1 MWLDFF
7 LWDIKN
13 WLLERVF
20 WIVVAHVIESCD
32 TLRHISFSF
41 VSLTMLF
48 SNPKKVQYLE
58 AKMIKSMV
66 LFLFHIEVYKFFFFA
81 ILFLKF

>member
-13 WLLERVF
+13 WLLDIVF

-48 SNPKKVQYLE
+48 SNPKKIYSPE
-58 AKMIKSMV
+58 AKKNDKNNGS
-66 LFLFHIEVYKFFFFA
+66 FS
-81 ILFLKF
+81 

>member
-48 SNPKKVQYLE
+48 SNPKKVQNDKINGSFSFSYGGL
-58 AKMIKSMV
+58 
-66 LFLFHIEVYKFFFFA
+66 
-81 ILFLKF
+81 